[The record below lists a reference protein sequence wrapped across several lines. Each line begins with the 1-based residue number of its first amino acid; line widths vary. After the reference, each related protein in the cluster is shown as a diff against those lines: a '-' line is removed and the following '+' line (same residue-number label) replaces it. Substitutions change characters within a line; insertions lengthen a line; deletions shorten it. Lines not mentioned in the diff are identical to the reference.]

1 MLKIKMKLRSP
12 EAGGQYSHF
21 LLGSQPNHF
30 FLLHKLLIFCTNS
43 RCSLSSP
50 SLDAGHQQMVSMW
63 QKLHVDLKSLLS
75 WQYLMKDFTQI
86 RSWNITMV
94 RLRAST

>member
-1 MLKIKMKLRSP
+1 MLLFLSAYP
-12 EAGGQYSHF
+12 SYS
-21 LLGSQPNHF
+21 
-30 FLLHKLLIFCTNS
+30 
-43 RCSLSSP
+43 

-63 QKLHVDLKSLLS
+63 QRLHIDMKSLLS

-94 RLRAST
+94 SIHTPNKKHHRT